1 MSDTILQN
9 ANAIR
14 LVDVAI
20 EKKGKFESLGTD
32 KVISIDY
39 MESILSPFTSAQIL
53 ISDSVNFI
61 NTLPI
66 EGGEYI
72 RFKLEKS

>member
-1 MSDTILQN
+1 MSDTVLQN

-32 KVISIDY
+32 KVISID
-39 MESILSPFTSAQIL
+39 
-53 ISDSVNFI
+53 
-61 NTLPI
+61 
-66 EGGEYI
+66 
-72 RFKLEKS
+72 